1 MTQNFIF
8 KNLLKITFHII
19 AKKKSGFFFLLVFNN
34 SQEYE
39 EVDICRKWTR
49 IKEIFIFFKVSFSP
63 TAPTPPP
70 PIWTLFETAKSRPIV
85 CLPSFRAL
93 WSQISLNK
101 LSSNWKRTTFWYVN
115 CARKICAQNIS
126 QQFFKEAIWQ
136 IIIKK
141 KIFWQSKEE
150 LLLLQ
155 GVK

>member
-1 MTQNFIF
+1 MLKRNQVFSSCLFSTIH
-8 KNLLKITFHII
+8 KNTRKSTYAVSEQGLK
-19 AKKKSGFFFLLVFNN
+19 KFFFSSKF
-34 SQEYE
+34 
-39 EVDICRKWTR
+39 
-49 IKEIFIFFKVSFSP
+49 SFSP

-93 WSQISLNK
+93 WSQISWKK
-101 LSSNWKRTTFWYVN
+101 LSWNWKRTTFWYVN